1 MKILVT
7 GGTGFV
13 GSHLITEL
21 LKDDRNQVYALVR
34 DKAKLKGC
42 AFQGRV
48 GAIHG
53 DLFRSEPFPA
63 DIELVFHLAALTKIV
78 SPQEFIR
85 INHEGTRSLL
95 EKLKPLKNLRK
106 AVLLSS
112 LAAAG
117 PCGETGAL
125 REEMKAEPV
134 SLYGKS
140 KLVQEEIFAE
150 QCPSPF
156 VIIRAPIVF
165 GPGDMDMLDAF
176 RMVRK
181 GIIPMLGRKERRY
194 SVIYVKDLVRGM
206 IAAAASTCQNEI
218 FYIANAEPVT
228 WAGLLEEAAGMMG
241 KKKTWKIVIP
251 EILGRGLAELS
262 EIRIRALKRKAI
274 FNRDKF
280 KEMKFPGWVCSAAKI
295 DNMLHF
301 QAQTPFPDALRETIH
316 WYRERK
322 LL

>member
-13 GSHLITEL
+13 GSHLIREL
-21 LKDDRNQVYALVR
+21 LKDDQNHVYALVR
-34 DKAKLKGC
+34 DEAKLKSC
-42 AFQGRV
+42 DFQDRIT
-48 GAIHG
+48 AIHG

-63 DIELVFHLAALTKIV
+63 DIELVFHLAALTKII

-85 INHEGTRSLL
+85 INHEGTRSLM

-117 PCGETGAL
+117 PNREKGAL
-125 REEMKAEPV
+125 REEMPAEPV

-140 KLVQEEIFAE
+140 KLVQEKIFVE
-150 QCPSPF
+150 QCPAPF

-181 GIIPMLGRKERRY
+181 GIMPLLGRKERRY

-206 IAAAASTCQNEI
+206 IAAAASVCQNEI
-218 FYIANAEPVT
+218 FYIANAEPVA
-228 WAGLLEEAAGMMG
+228 WLDLMEEAARMLG
-241 KKKTWKIVIP
+241 KKKTRKIVIP

-262 EIRIRALKRKAI
+262 EIRIRAFKRKAI

-280 KEMKFPGWVCSAAKI
+280 KEMKFPA
-295 DNMLHF
+295 
-301 QAQTPFPDALRETIH
+301 
-316 WYRERK
+316 
-322 LL
+322 

>member
-1 MKILVT
+1 M
-7 GGTGFV
+7 
-13 GSHLITEL
+13 GSHLIREL
-21 LKDDRNQVYALVR
+21 LKDDQNHVYALVR
-34 DKAKLKGC
+34 DEAKLKSC
-42 AFQGRV
+42 DFQDRIT
-48 GAIHG
+48 AIHG

-63 DIELVFHLAALTKIV
+63 DIELVFHLAALTKII

-85 INHEGTRSLL
+85 INHEGTRSLM

-117 PCGETGAL
+117 PNREKGAL
-125 REEMKAEPV
+125 REEMPAEPV

-140 KLVQEEIFAE
+140 KLVQEKIFVE
-150 QCPSPF
+150 QCPAPF

-181 GIIPMLGRKERRY
+181 GIMPLLGRKERRY

-206 IAAAASTCQNEI
+206 IAAAASVCQNEI
-218 FYIANAEPVT
+218 FYIANAEPVA
-228 WAGLLEEAAGMMG
+228 WLDLMEEAARMLG
-241 KKKTWKIVIP
+241 KKKTRKIVIP

-262 EIRIRALKRKAI
+262 EIRIRAFKRKAI

-280 KEMKFPGWVCSAAKI
+280 KEMKFPAWVCSAAKI
-295 DNMLHF
+295 ETMLHF
-301 QAQTPFPDALRETIH
+301 QAQTPFLDALQETIR
-316 WYRERK
+316 WYQERN